1 MKKRSFS
8 MLKSLL
14 LAYMISG
21 VCLVTL
27 SFLFYKT
34 GMSGE
39 KLPVI
44 IGVIYF
50 LSTFCGGMVIGKSMN
65 QRKFFWGLAL
75 GICYVLLLF
84 GMSLGIYREFTGSS
98 GQVLR
103 TLCLCLAGG
112 MIGGM
117 VA

>member
-1 MKKRSFS
+1 MKQICFR

-14 LAYMISG
+14 LAYLLSG
-21 VCLVTL
+21 VCLVVL

-34 GMSGE
+34 GMSGG

-50 LSTFCGGMVIGKSMN
+50 LATFFGGVLMGKSMN
-65 QRKFFWGLAL
+65 QRKFLWGLAL
-75 GICYVLLLF
+75 GCCYVFLLL

-98 GQVLR
+98 GQVFR
-103 TLCLCLAGG
+103 TICLCLAGG
-112 MIGGM
+112 MLGGM